1 MKLEKTFLIALKLI
15 GYLLLA
21 PIFFLLDILRLGK
34 NMRRMRFAV
43 RSSLT
48 CYNCRSKI
56 PLVGMWKCNC
66 GFQYTGHVLKPCSL
80 CGHVAQIVRCPHCGV
95 TLLL

>member
-43 RSSLT
+43 RSS
-48 CYNCRSKI
+48 
-56 PLVGMWKCNC
+56 
-66 GFQYTGHVLKPCSL
+66 
-80 CGHVAQIVRCPHCGV
+80 
-95 TLLL
+95 